1 MPLRTG
7 LLTCPCIGVHGFT
20 PMPRSKVEVYAP
32 DKLQAE
38 IEDWAS
44 ANDMS
49 ISRAWQYL
57 ARSQLQREDTK

>member
-1 MPLRTG
+1 
-7 LLTCPCIGVHGFT
+7 
-20 PMPRSKVEVYAP
+20 MPRSKVEVYAP

-38 IEDWAS
+38 VEEFAEAS
-44 ANDMS
+44 GMS